1 MSKDLTEG
9 LPRSLDENS
18 LPTLEATFTTNFR
31 KAKTDRF
38 RKWSNPQRTGIES
51 IPANRLTFQGLGNIF
66 SDNSNFR
73 ESHHVLTICFRDCIK

>member
-18 LPTLEATFTTNFR
+18 LPTLEATFTTKFR

-51 IPANRLTFQGLGNIF
+51 IANRLTFQDMGNIF
-66 SDNSNFR
+66 FIILIL
-73 ESHHVLTICFRDCIK
+73 ESHLMFSQSVFVIA